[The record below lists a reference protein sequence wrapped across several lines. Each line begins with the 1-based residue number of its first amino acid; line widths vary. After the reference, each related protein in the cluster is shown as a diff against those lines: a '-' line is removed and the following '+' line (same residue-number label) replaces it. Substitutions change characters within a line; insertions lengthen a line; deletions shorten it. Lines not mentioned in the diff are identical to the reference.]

1 MSLSRRKFIA
11 TAATA
16 GGAVLTSPGT
26 FAAPYQVSVQRGAA
40 GTAHSTASGAHTPG
54 VPVTIPA
61 TMPMGSGAPLGGI
74 GTGFVEIRA
83 DGCFYEWQIFNA
95 GPWAQNVISTTAPPP
110 PGPQYLRF
118 MLRTRKASSDVT
130 AVRRLY
136 LRSDEYEV
144 YSLPFAQDVESIDYF
159 AMFPMTGLRY
169 NDPTLPVNVSAQ
181 VFSPFFPG
189 HARDS
194 ATPGFHVVYT
204 LENTSDEAVDV
215 SLAGFLDNPLASAL
229 PVRKLTNTITQEGDV
244 TRLMMET
251 GAQSDFPSGIGSMC
265 FSVTGG
271 EHSSISG
278 TFREYMLPGYLR
290 WRTRRVNFMVLS
302 ILQEFLDKGRLPD
315 TNAAAD
321 PSYGLPSDS
330 EIETLSGAALARTVT
345 RLCADAAIAR
355 VFADARAAN
364 ARFGDDDARE
374 LLHEVRSMLLENTGA
389 PRLNW
394 GTGALASSLTLAPGE
409 KKEIRFTL
417 GWHFPHHLSAD
428 GQDMGHMYGNW
439 YKDAAEVNRFLC
451 TEYSRHRAATE
462 AFAHTLADTTC
473 GDALAFSWS
482 SQLSTLIFNTW
493 WTRDGG
499 YAIWEGLGCCGLSTT
514 DVDYQ
519 GSFPIVALF
528 PELKLSQMK
537 SIIAYQNE
545 LGQVPH
551 NFDHRLNQVDNGFK
565 RVDMNPQFVMMV
577 CRDYMWTGDKQYLAD
592 LWPHVVRAMA
602 FTESLDTN
610 GDGLPDRDTGLQT
623 YDAWG
628 MRGTPSYIA
637 SLWIGALRAAARIA
651 QDAGHSAEAQH
662 WSALLIKASASYDAM
677 LFNGEYY
684 SLWVDGPTRDELC
697 MTDQIS
703 GEWFSHLIGLAT
715 TTSRENFSRAVDAV
729 IHHNFSPEYGLRNAT
744 APRGGLGL
752 LAVANGQAGA
762 TWTGIEFAFASLLMD
777 HGHYEQGV
785 RIVEAIHR
793 RYLRVGQPWNHT
805 ECGGHYSRAMS
816 SWATLLAATGF
827 KPDLPSQTLILKP
840 AIEGDFRAPWAT
852 AKGFGTIS
860 RTGNMLAI
868 RCTEGSLTL
877 RTLLLATAAQS
888 AQLGGKALA
897 ASVNKTAEGVTLE
910 FANPVTLVA
919 GQTLSIA

>member
-1 MSLSRRKFIA
+1 VSLSRRKFLT

-16 GGAVLTSPGT
+16 GGAVLASPGT
-26 FAAPYQVSVQRGAA
+26 FAAPYQVNVQRGAA
-40 GTAHSTASGAHTPG
+40 GAAHHTAGGAHTPA
-54 VPVTIPA
+54 VPVAIPA

-95 GPWAQNVISTTAPPP
+95 GPWAQNVRSTTAPPP

-118 MLRTRKASSDVT
+118 MLRTRGGSSD
-130 AVRRLY
+130 APAMRRLY
-136 LRSDEYEV
+136 LRSDEYET
-144 YSLPFAQDVESIDYF
+144 YSLPFAQDIESIDYYS
-159 AMFPMTGLRY
+159 MFPMTGLRY
-169 NDPTLPVNVSAQ
+169 NDSTLPVKLSAQ
-181 VFSPFFPG
+181 VFSPFIPG
-189 HARDS
+189 HTRDS
-194 ATPGFHVVYT
+194 ATPGFHVVFT
-204 LENTSDEAVDV
+204 LENTSKEAVEV
-215 SLAGFLDNPLASAL
+215 SLAGFLDNPIASAL
-229 PVRKLTNTITQEGDV
+229 PLRQLSNTVTQEGEV
-244 TRLMMET
+244 TRLLMET

-265 FSVTGG
+265 LSVTGG

-278 TFREYMLPGYLR
+278 TFREYMVPGYLR

-302 ILQEFLDKGRLPD
+302 VLQDFLNTGRLPN
-315 TNAAAD
+315 TETTAD
-321 PSYGLPSDS
+321 PSVGLPTDAA
-330 EIETLSGAALARTVT
+330 IEALSGAALARTVE
-345 RLCADAAIAR
+345 RLCGDAAIAR
-355 VFADARAAN
+355 VFSDARAADPQ
-364 ARFGDDDARE
+364 FSDSDARA
-374 LLHEVRSMLLENTGA
+374 LLHEVRANLLENTGA
-389 PRLNW
+389 PKLSW
-394 GTGALASSLTLAPGE
+394 GTGALASTVKLAPGE

-428 GQDMGHMYGNW
+428 GQEMGHMYANW
-439 YKDAAEVNRFLC
+439 YKDAGEVNRYLC
-451 TEYSRHRAATE
+451 AEYARHRAGTE
-462 AFAHTLADTTC
+462 AFAQTLADTTC
-473 GDALAFSWS
+473 GDPLAFAWA

-519 GSFPIVALF
+519 GSFPVVALF

-537 SIIAYQNE
+537 HIIAFQND

-577 CRDYMWTGDKQYLAD
+577 CRDYLWTGDKQYLTD

-628 MRGTPSYIA
+628 MRGSPSYIS
-637 SLWIGALRAAARIA
+637 SLWIGALRAAARMA
-651 QDAGHSAEAQH
+651 EETGHTAAANR
-662 WSALLIKASASYDAM
+662 WKTLLSKASASYDAM

-684 SLWVDGPTRDELC
+684 SLWVDGKTRDELC
-697 MTDQIS
+697 MTDQTS
-703 GEWFSHLIGLAT
+703 GEWFSHLIGLPM
-715 TTSRENFSRAVDAV
+715 TTSRENFNRAVDAV
-729 IHHNFSPEYGLRNAT
+729 LRHNFSPEYGLRNAT

-752 LAVANGQAGA
+752 LAVANGQASA
-762 TWTGIEFAFASLLMD
+762 TWTGIEFAFASLLID

-793 RYLRVGQPWNHT
+793 RYLRAGQPWNHI

-816 SWATLLAATGF
+816 SWATLLAASGF
-827 KPDLPSQTLILKP
+827 KPDMASQTLTLTP
-840 AIEGDFRAPWAT
+840 AIAGDFRAPWVT
-852 AKGFGTIS
+852 PSGFGTLS
-860 RTGNMLAI
+860 RNGQTLALN
-868 RCTEGSLTL
+868 CVQGSLSL
-877 RTLLLATAAQS
+877 RALRVAAAQS
-888 AQLGGKALA
+888 ARLDGKALT
-897 ASVNKTAEGVTLE
+897 VTPRHTAEGVILA
-910 FANPVTLVA
+910 FASPVTLSE
-919 GQTLSIA
+919 GQTLTIA